1 MDRVARPLEA
11 SQRMELS
18 AGEVHILWAHS
29 LIKTVQQPQ
38 DAILQATIDS
48 TRPALAP

>member
-1 MDRVARPLEA
+1 VPEKSISGGRTY
-11 SQRMELS
+11 
-18 AGEVHILWAHS
+18 S